1 MTDTNRWLALII
13 SLPSNN
19 STARMR
25 IWRALKSMGCAA
37 LRDGVYMLPESPAA
51 ERLLRAQME
60 GISSAGGH
68 ARLLQCQA
76 MDAEEATAFTAMF
89 DRSND
94 YAALLEELRDF
105 VRNSPHVDANVAQR
119 KLQRWQQQFE
129 QLSEIDFFPGLA
141 REQVSAAL
149 LQARTA
155 QAGDEPVA
163 SAGKISK
170 LKPAQYRGRLWA
182 TRRHLWADRMA
193 SAWLIRRFIDPEA
206 SFLWLPRPED
216 CPPEA
221 LGFDFNGAHFTHQGN
236 RVTFEV
242 LLASFGLEKDAALL
256 KIATAIHYIDVGG
269 VPVAE
274 AAGLE
279 ALLRGARELCTDD
292 DQLLAAASGIF
303 DLLYSAHQHQARP
316 SP

>member
-37 LRDGVYMLPESPAA
+37 LRDGVYMLPASPGA
-51 ERLLRAQME
+51 ERLLRGQMDE
-60 GISSAGGH
+60 ISSAGGH

-76 MDAEEATAFTAMF
+76 MDAKEAAAFAAMF
-89 DRSND
+89 DRSTD
-94 YAALLEELRDF
+94 YAALLEELQNFIRS
-105 VRNSPHVDANVAQR
+105 SPHADTTTAQR
-119 KLQRWQQQFE
+119 KLQRWQQQFD

-141 REQVSAAL
+141 REQVGAAL

-155 QAGDEPVA
+155 QLSDEPRA
-163 SAGKISK
+163 GAGKISK
-170 LKPAQYRGRLWA
+170 LKPAQYRNRLWA

-206 SFLWLPRPED
+206 RFLWLRRPED
-216 CPPEA
+216 CPQEA
-221 LGFDFNGAHFTHQGN
+221 LGFDFNGARFTHQGN

-242 LLASFGLEKDAALL
+242 LLASFGLEKDTALTR
-256 KIATAIHYIDVGG
+256 IASAIHYLDVGG

-292 DQLLAAASGIF
+292 DSLLAAASGIF
-303 DLLYSAHQHQARP
+303 DLLYSAHQH
-316 SP
+316 